1 VTAAL
6 ASTGRPTRLRVAAAF
21 AAVYVLW
28 GSTYLAIRF
37 ALESLPPFWMAS
49 SRFLIAGTLLYVWA
63 RRRGEPAPTR
73 IHWRSALIVGGLLL
87 MGGNGGVVW
96 AEQRVPSGLAALL
109 VATVPLWMVMLD
121 GAGRGWRRPPVQ
133 VLLGIGLGLAGVALL
148 VGPGKFAGGLGV
160 DPLGA
165 GALLLG
171 ALCWATG
178 SLYSRRAPLPPSP
191 LLGTAMEML
200 GGGACLAVAG
210 LVSGEWGRLD
220 LAAATPRS
228 LLAVGY
234 LVVFGSLV
242 GFTAY
247 VWLLRVSTPPLV
259 ATYAYVNPVVAV
271 LLGWAFAGEPV
282 TARTLVAA
290 AVIVG
295 AVVLITTYRAR
306 PQVVVVEVKPEAE
319 AKAAGVRMPPAL
331 PPAVAREY
339 ETEEEDVAVL
349 TR

>member
-1 VTAAL
+1 MSAAL
-6 ASTGRPTRLRVAAAF
+6 ASTSRPSGLRVAAAF

-28 GSTYLAIRF
+28 GSTYLAIKF
-37 ALESLPPFWMAS
+37 ALDSLPPFWMAS
-49 SRFLIAGTLLYVWA
+49 SRFLIAGTLLYAWA
-63 RRRGEPAPTR
+63 RRRGAPAPTR
-73 IHWRSALIVGGLLL
+73 VHWRSALIVGGLLL

-148 VGPGKFAGGLGV
+148 VGPGKFAGGHGV

-178 SLYSRRAPLPPSP
+178 SLYSRRAPLPASP

-200 GGGACLAVAG
+200 GGGACLAIAG

-271 LLGWAFAGEPV
+271 FLGWAFAGEPV
-282 TARTLVAA
+282 TARTLAAA

-295 AVVLITTYRAR
+295 AVVLITMHRAR
-306 PQVVVVEVKPEAE
+306 PQAVVVEVKPQAE
-319 AKAAGVRMPPAL
+319 VEDSGVRARAMAL
-331 PPAVAREY
+331 RTASEH

-349 TR
+349 VG

>member
-1 VTAAL
+1 MSAAIAAANRPSRL
-6 ASTGRPTRLRVAAAF
+6 QVASAF
-21 AAVYVLW
+21 AAVYILW
-28 GSTYLAIRF
+28 GSTYLAIKF

-49 SRFLIAGTLLYVWA
+49 SRFLIAGALLYVWA
-63 RRRGEPAPTR
+63 CRRGEPKPTR
-73 IHWRSALIVGGLLL
+73 IHWRSAVVVGGLLL
-87 MGGNGGVVW
+87 LGGNGGVVF

-121 GAGRGWRRPPVQ
+121 GAGRGWRRPPIQ

-148 VGPGKFAGGLGV
+148 VGPGRFAGGHGV

-165 GALLLG
+165 AALLFG

-210 LVSGEWGRLD
+210 LLSGEWHRLD
-220 LAAATPRS
+220 LAAASPRS
-228 LLAVGY
+228 LLAVAY
-234 LVVFGSLV
+234 LVIFGSLV

-247 VWLLRVSTPPLV
+247 VWLLKVSTPPLV

-271 LLGWAFAGEPV
+271 FLGWAFAGEPV
-282 TARTLVAA
+282 TARTLLAA

-295 AVVLITTYRAR
+295 AVVLITTHRAK
-306 PQVVVVEVKPEAE
+306 PQPVKVEVKHEPPVER
-319 AKAAGVRMPPAL
+319 AA
-331 PPAVAREY
+331 
-339 ETEEEDVAVL
+339 
-349 TR
+349 